1 MRTYPMVALRPY
13 RPGNRL
19 ERLGAGSV
27 SLPSTRESIAKLSKE
42 SMSRKF
48 PILRTDG
55 PLLIF
60 GGPYS
65 NLEATTAVFDAA
77 KRLSIAPERVICT
90 GDVVAYG
97 ADAVATANLVR
108 DFGCH
113 VVMGNCEESLASGT
127 SDCGCGFP
135 EDSACQRLS
144 SAWFN
149 YADRMV
155 GADLRSWMAKL
166 PRRIDLHLGEARL
179 AIVHGGVDSINRFIF
194 ASTPAAIK
202 AAEIDAAG
210 VDGIIGGHCGIP
222 FTQVVEGR
230 LWHNAGAVGMP
241 ANDGQSCVWYSV
253 FEARGDAIFI
263 EHHVLEYNYSLAAQK
278 MRAAGLPEGYA
289 AALETGIWPSCDVLP
304 FKEIR
309 ERGVAL
315 VAGSAE
321 WRPNRGAAAVTDT
334 KSGPSLDHLWPK
346 GDRANTPRL
355 SEGKFKNPVTTAA
368 GEPRA
373 SVALNRL
380 NTLWINTGT
389 LCNITCR
396 NCYIES
402 SPKNDRLVYINK
414 TEVLTYL
421 DEIVEGGLATE
432 EIGFTGGEPFMNPEI
447 IAMLEACLDRG
458 FKVLVLTNG
467 MRPMQRHKAA
477 LLDLNRRYAPL
488 LTLRVSLDHYTAE
501 RHEEE
506 RGPDTFVHALA
517 GLKWLSEHGFR
528 TSVAGRTMWGEDP
541 TSEQDGY
548 VRLLAEHQIPLV
560 PQEPGALVLFP
571 EMEATRDV
579 PEITTA
585 CWGIL
590 HKSPSDVMCSSSRMI
605 VKRKGAA
612 KPVVVACTLLPYDE
626 AFELGH
632 TLKEGS
638 RTVPLNHPFCSQ
650 FCVLGGSS
658 CSGK

>member
-1 MRTYPMVALRPY
+1 
-13 RPGNRL
+13 
-19 ERLGAGSV
+19 
-27 SLPSTRESIAKLSKE
+27 
-42 SMSRKF
+42 MSRKF
-48 PILRTDG
+48 QTLRPDG

-65 NLEATTAVFDAA
+65 NLEATTAIFDAA
-77 KRLSIAPERVICT
+77 KRLSIGPERVICT

-97 ADAVATANLVR
+97 ADAVETATLVR
-108 DFGCH
+108 NFGCH

-144 SAWFN
+144 SSWFDHAN
-149 YADRMV
+149 RTV
-155 GADLRSWMAKL
+155 GPSLRSWMADL
-166 PRRIDLHLGEARL
+166 PRRIDVRFGATQL
-179 AIVHGGVDSINRFIF
+179 AVVHGGAETINKFIF

-202 AAEIDAAG
+202 AAEIDRAG
-210 VDGIIGGHCGIP
+210 VDGIIAGHCGIP
-222 FTQVVEGR
+222 FTQVVDGR

-241 ANDGQSCVWYSV
+241 ANDGTSSVWYSV
-253 FEARGDAIFI
+253 LEARGDAIFI
-263 EHHVLEYNYSLAAQK
+263 EHHILEYDYWLAAEK

-309 ERGVAL
+309 ECGVAL
-315 VAGSAE
+315 VAGAVE
-321 WRPNRGAAAVTDT
+321 WRPHRGAAAVTDT
-334 KSGPSLDHLWPK
+334 NSGLSLDHLWPK
-346 GDRANTPRL
+346 GDRANIPRL
-355 SEGKFKNPVTTAA
+355 SEGKFKNPVITAA

-373 SVALNRL
+373 TVPLSRL
-380 NTLWINTGT
+380 STLWINTGT

-402 SPKNDRLVYINK
+402 SPRNDRLVYINK

-421 DEIVEGGLATE
+421 DEIAESGLATE
-432 EIGFTGGEPFMNPEI
+432 EIGFTGGEPFMNPGI
-447 IAMLEACLDRG
+447 IAMLEVCLDRG

-467 MRPMQRHKAA
+467 MRPMQRHKTA
-477 LLDLNRRYAPL
+477 LLDLNHRYGPL

-517 GLKWLSEHGFR
+517 GLTWLNEQGFR
-528 TSVAGRTMWGEDP
+528 TSIAGRTMWGEDP
-541 TSEQDGY
+541 ASERDGY
-548 VRLLAEHQIPLV
+548 VRLLAEHQIPLA
-560 PQEPGALVLFP
+560 PAEPGALVLFP

-632 TLKEGS
+632 TLKEAS

-658 CSGK
+658 CSDK

>member
-1 MRTYPMVALRPY
+1 MPGFHDLCRQSLQPNVPESPMDFDRSQISTKSLGRPVFQN
-13 RPGNRL
+13 PMDQGFQIL
-19 ERLGAGSV
+19 E
-27 SLPSTRESIAKLSKE
+27 P
-42 SMSRKF
+42 
-48 PILRTDG
+48 DG

-60 GGPYS
+60 GGAYS
-65 NLEATTAVFDAA
+65 NLEATAAVLAEAA
-77 KRLSIAPERVICT
+77 RLGIPPERVICT

-97 ADAVATANLVR
+97 ADAVATATLVR

-127 SDCGCGFP
+127 ADCGCGFP

-149 YADRMV
+149 YADRTV
-155 GADLRSWMAKL
+155 GAELRSWMAGL
-166 PRRIDLHLGEARL
+166 PRRIDVEIGGARL
-179 AIVHGGVDSINRFIF
+179 AVVHGGAESINRFIF
-194 ASTPAAIK
+194 ASTPASIK
-202 AAEIDAAG
+202 IAEIDRAG

-222 FTQVVEGR
+222 FTQVIDGR
-230 LWHNAGAVGMP
+230 LWHNSGAVGMP
-241 ANDGQSCVWYSV
+241 ANDGTSSVWYSIL
-253 FEARGDAIFI
+253 ELRGDAISI
-263 EHHVLEYNYSLAAQK
+263 EHRLLDYDYRLAAEK
-278 MRAAGLPEGYA
+278 MRSAGLPEGYA

-315 VAGSAE
+315 VEGSLE
-321 WRPNRGAAAVTDT
+321 WLPNRGEVPVNA
-334 KSGPSLDHLWPK
+334 KSGKPSLECMWPK
-346 GDRANTPRL
+346 GERANTPRL
-355 SEGKFKNPVTTAA
+355 PEEKFKNPALTAA

-373 SVALNRL
+373 SIALNRL
-380 NTLWINTGT
+380 DTLWINTGT

-402 SPKNDRLVYINK
+402 SPKNDRLVYITK
-414 TEVLTYL
+414 TEVLAYL
-421 DEIVEGGLATE
+421 DEIAESELATKE
-432 EIGFTGGEPFMNPEI
+432 VGFTGGEPFMNPEI
-447 IAMLEACLDRG
+447 IAILEVCLDRG

-467 MRPMQRHKAA
+467 MRPMQRHKAG
-477 LLDLNRRYAPL
+477 LLDLNRRYGPL

-506 RGPDTFVHALA
+506 RGLDTFVHALS
-517 GLKWLSEHGFR
+517 GLKWLCNHGFQ
-528 TSVAGRTMWGEDP
+528 TSIAGRTMWDEDP
-541 TSEQDGY
+541 ASERDGY
-548 VRLLAEHQIPLV
+548 VRLLAEHEISLAAD
-560 PQEPGALVLFP
+560 EPGALVLFP
-571 EMEATRDV
+571 EMEATKDV

-590 HKSPSDVMCSSSRMI
+590 HKSPSDVMCSSSRMV

-632 TLKEGS
+632 TLREAS
-638 RTVPLNHPFCSQ
+638 RSVPLNHPFCSQ

>member
-1 MRTYPMVALRPY
+1 MDFDRSQISTKGLGRPVFQNPM
-13 RPGNRL
+13 GQGFQML
-19 ERLGAGSV
+19 E
-27 SLPSTRESIAKLSKE
+27 P
-42 SMSRKF
+42 
-48 PILRTDG
+48 DG

-60 GGPYS
+60 GGAYS
-65 NLEATTAVFDAA
+65 NLEATAAVLAEAA
-77 KRLSIAPERVICT
+77 RLGIPPDRVICT

-97 ADAVATANLVR
+97 ADPVATATLVR

-127 SDCGCGFP
+127 ADCGCGFP

-149 YADRMV
+149 YADRTV
-155 GADLRSWMAKL
+155 GVELRSWMASL
-166 PRRIDLHLGEARL
+166 PRRIDIEIGDARL
-179 AIVHGGVDSINRFIF
+179 AVVHGGAESINRFIF
-194 ASTPAAIK
+194 ASTPASIK
-202 AAEIDAAG
+202 IAEIDRAG

-222 FTQVVEGR
+222 FTQVIDGR
-230 LWHNAGAVGMP
+230 LWHNSGAVGMP
-241 ANDGQSCVWYSV
+241 ANDGTSSVWYSIL
-253 FEARGDAIFI
+253 ELRGDAISI
-263 EHHVLEYNYSLAAQK
+263 EHRLLDYDYRLAAEK
-278 MRAAGLPEGYA
+278 MRSAGLPEGYA

-315 VAGSAE
+315 VEGSLE
-321 WRPNRGAAAVTDT
+321 WLPSRGEGPVNA
-334 KSGPSLDHLWPK
+334 KSGKPSLERMWPK
-346 GDRANTPRL
+346 GERVNTPRL
-355 SEGKFKNPVTTAA
+355 PEEKFKNPALTAA

-380 NTLWINTGT
+380 DTLWINTGT

-402 SPKNDRLVYINK
+402 SPKNDRLVYITK
-414 TEVLTYL
+414 TEVLAYL
-421 DEIVEGGLATE
+421 DEIAESGMATKE
-432 EIGFTGGEPFMNPEI
+432 VGFTGGEPFMNPEI
-447 IAMLEACLDRG
+447 IAILEVCLDRG

-467 MRPMQRHKAA
+467 MRPMQRHKAG
-477 LLDLNRRYAPL
+477 LLDLNRRYGRL

-506 RGPDTFVHALA
+506 RGLDTFVHALS
-517 GLKWLSEHGFR
+517 GLKWLCNHGFQ
-528 TSVAGRTMWGEDP
+528 TSIAGRTMWGEDP
-541 TSEQDGY
+541 ASERDGY
-548 VRLLAEHQIPLV
+548 VRLLAEHEISLAAD
-560 PQEPGALVLFP
+560 EPGALVLFP

-590 HKSPSDVMCSSSRMI
+590 HKSPSDVMCSSSRMV

-632 TLKEGS
+632 TLREAS
-638 RTVPLNHPFCSQ
+638 RSVPLNHPFCSQ

-658 CSGK
+658 CLGK